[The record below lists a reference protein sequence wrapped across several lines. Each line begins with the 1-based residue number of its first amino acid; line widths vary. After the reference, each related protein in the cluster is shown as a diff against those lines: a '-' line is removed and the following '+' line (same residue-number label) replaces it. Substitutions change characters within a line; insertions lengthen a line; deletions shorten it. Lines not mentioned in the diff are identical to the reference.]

1 MRQKGTTLVTTLI
14 IVILITAVVL
24 FTIPHLR
31 SFNDQMRIKR
41 ALRETEDWIR
51 FARDSTDVQIQ
62 KTFFSELN
70 AKEKVSVEVLP
81 EDFTIER
88 FKNNRFNL
96 RCRYVNE
103 EMIMPIV
110 KIRLKDVDKYL
121 ETKEF

>member
-1 MRQKGTTLVTTLI
+1 MRQKGTTLVTTLL
-14 IVILITAVVL
+14 IVVLITAVVL

-51 FARDSTDVQIQ
+51 ITRELSDTQIQ

>member
-51 FARDSTDVQIQ
+51 ITRELSDTQIQ

>member
-14 IVILITAVVL
+14 IVVLITAVVL

-51 FARDSTDVQIQ
+51 ITRELSDTQIQ